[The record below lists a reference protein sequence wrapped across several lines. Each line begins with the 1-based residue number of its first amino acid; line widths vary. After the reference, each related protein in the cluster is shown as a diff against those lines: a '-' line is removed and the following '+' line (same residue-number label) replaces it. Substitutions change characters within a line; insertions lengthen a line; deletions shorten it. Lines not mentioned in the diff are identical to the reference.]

1 MHIINTVYRAISTW
15 NNNCVLGISRADNLF
30 TIHLWYRLLDQVH
43 ITLNMLRN
51 SKHDP
56 KISAHVIMEGNFD
69 FNKNPLVPPGTKVIV
84 N

>member
-1 MHIINTVYRAISTW
+1 MHIRNAADRAIMEWRNHFVS
-15 NNNCVLGISRADNLF
+15 GISDTDNLF